1 MINNFSSAVVLGL
14 CIGFL
19 WGTGCSLVLAY
30 SVYLAG
36 YRKAIKES
44 LKSVPPTRYTEVFD
58 RMQAR
63 RARKL
68 AKKKAKLEAA
78 GTPDA
83 ASTAEEQS
91 GKSA

>member
-1 MINNFSSAVVLGL
+1 
-14 CIGFL
+14 
-19 WGTGCSLVLAY
+19 
-30 SVYLAG
+30 
-36 YRKAIKES
+36 
-44 LKSVPPTRYTEVFD
+44 
-58 RMQAR
+58 MQAR